1 MWVLAGKLNP
11 LKLLWW
17 IILGCFILQEEK
29 WQKMTFLWESCTP
42 HGYKFFS
49 QTKHLGKGFISIIAA
64 TVLTLSLLNFFC
76 LVAGAPGRRR
86 GHVAL
91 PAGLHP
97 DWRRLQQGRGQR
109 TARRRWLLRFS
120 GDWTPKSKEIQK
132 ITNHINSMGAK
143 IWTNKMPN

>member
-17 IILGCFILQEEK
+17 RILGCFIVQEEK
-29 WQKMTFLWESCTP
+29 WKKMAFYENAAP
-42 HGYKFFS
+42 HMELCVPVLTRDGYKFFS
-49 QTKHLGKGFISIIAA
+49 QTRHLRKGFISIIGA
-64 TVLTLSLLNFFC
+64 TFSQVLTLSLLNFFC
-76 LVAGAPGRRR
+76 LVAGTPGRRR

-120 GDWTPKSKEIQK
+120 G
-132 ITNHINSMGAK
+132 G
-143 IWTNKMPN
+143 